1 MSEPTPSSEQT
12 PSPAPAPAPARIAE
26 LPHVVPLQTDPPAP
40 QKSRYASFAEN
51 TTMRSVVWAL
61 VITLVLVAV
70 VGMLFFGVGN
80 DPDREVPENSRVDV
94 AASAERAQEIAPFT
108 VAVPA
113 LGDGWIVSNARYAD
127 GSDPR
132 WTVRYSSPSGTLVTL
147 TQAGEITPAL
157 LQDTIPGARSD
168 GTVAVGDVTCDV
180 YTGGE
185 ETDARA
191 LACRADGSGLIIT
204 GKTTQAELVGV
215 AEPALESARS

>member
-12 PSPAPAPAPARIAE
+12 PSPAPAQITEPPQA
-26 LPHVVPLQTDPPAP
+26 DPPAP
-40 QKSRYASFAEN
+40 TKSRYASFAEN

-108 VAVPA
+108 VAVPD
-113 LGDGWIVSNARYAD
+113 LGTDWTASNARYAD
-127 GSDPR
+127 GTDPR
-132 WTVRYSSPSGTLVTL
+132 WTVRYSSPSATLVTL

-168 GTVAVGDVTCDV
+168 GTVAVGDMTCDV

-185 ETDARA
+185 ETNARG
-191 LACRADGSGLIIT
+191 LACPAEGSGVLVT
-204 GKTTQAELVGV
+204 GRTTQAELAQV
-215 AEPALESARS
+215 AQAAVESARG

>member
-1 MSEPTPSSEQT
+1 MSEPTPSSEQSA
-12 PSPAPAPAPARIAE
+12 SPAPAPAQIAE
-26 LPHVVPLQTDPPAP
+26 PPHVVPLQTDSLAP
-40 QKSRYASFAEN
+40 KKSRYASFAEN

-108 VAVPA
+108 VSVPA
-113 LGDGWIVSNARYAD
+113 LGDGWIASNARYAD

-132 WTVRYSSPSGTLVTL
+132 WTVRYSSPSGALVTL

-185 ETDARA
+185 ETDVRA
-191 LACRADGSGLIIT
+191 LACPADASGLIIT
-204 GKTTQAELVGV
+204 GKTAQAELMDV